1 MKFLVTFSRQL
12 QGGMF
17 FRRVYL
23 ADKHRSAGR
32 AIWKA
37 EHDIRGLLAWIPFSG
52 FESAEA
58 VLARVEAILLC
69 AIALG
74 KKGISLGV
82 ASLFVQVAE
91 IRGDVSILMTKGKT
105 LR

>member
-1 MKFLVTFSRQL
+1 
-12 QGGMF
+12 MF

-23 ADKHRSAGR
+23 ADKHRNAGR
-32 AIWKA
+32 AIRKA
-37 EHDIRGLLAWIPFSG
+37 EHDNLGLLAWIPFSG
-52 FESAEA
+52 FESDEA

-74 KKGISLGV
+74 KKSVSLEV

-91 IRGDVSILMTKGKT
+91 IRGGVSILMTKGKT